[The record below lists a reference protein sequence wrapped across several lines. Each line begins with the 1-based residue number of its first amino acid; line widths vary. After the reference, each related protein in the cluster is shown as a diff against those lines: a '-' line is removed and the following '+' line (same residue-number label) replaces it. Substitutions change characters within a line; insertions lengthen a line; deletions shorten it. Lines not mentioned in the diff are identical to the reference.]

1 MYNEDIFNSASIE
14 GMLAAPGEKW
24 HRDPPNVVP
33 MWLADPD
40 FPTAPFIKKALI
52 NAVQDEDLYYGF
64 DTPVREKMAEK
75 IKRVNKLD
83 VTKDNVMVTLG
94 VNPAMW
100 LAIKYACKE
109 GDEVVVTDPMYFPFF
124 EAVEATTTKTKPVH
138 WKLHEEEGYRF
149 DVERLKKLITKKT
162 KLIFVCNPHN
172 PSGRVMT
179 KEELKGIADVAV
191 DHKITVMA
199 DELWEDI
206 VFDDRKHLTLASL
219 GPEIADLTMT
229 SWGFSKT
236 WGIAGLRIGY
246 LATTNLK
253 MMENLSKLAKGIM
266 RGSTTLSYAAA
277 MPTLDPHADY
287 WKRDMMKHLHH
298 IRGICYKRLEEM
310 GCAVPELQGTYL
322 AFPRFDVDMTTDE
335 LHRLLFEKAKVSLIE
350 GTKFGP
356 EGEKHLRMTI
366 ATSEQILNEALD
378 RIEKTLKTLK

>member
-1 MYNEDIFNSASIE
+1 
-14 GMLAAPGEKW
+14 
-24 HRDPPNVVP
+24 
-33 MWLADPD
+33 
-40 FPTAPFIKKALI
+40 
-52 NAVQDEDLYYGF
+52 
-64 DTPVREKMAEK
+64 MAEK

-100 LAIKYACKE
+100 LAIKYACGE

-149 DVERLKKLITKKT
+149 DVEWLKKLITKKT

-191 DHKITVMA
+191 DNKITVMV

-206 VFDDRKHLTLASL
+206 VFDDRKHITLASL
-219 GPEIADLTMT
+219 SPEIADLTMT

-246 LATTNLK
+246 LVATNLK

-277 MPTLDPHADY
+277 MPTLDPHSDY

-298 IRGICYKRLEEM
+298 IRGICYKRLGEM
-310 GCAVPELQGTYL
+310 DCAVPELQGTYL
-322 AFPRFDVDMTTDE
+322 AFPRFDVDMTTEE
-335 LHRLLFEKAKVSLIE
+335 LHRLIFEKAKVSLIE
-350 GTKFGP
+350 GTKFGS

>member
-24 HRDPPNVVP
+24 HRDPPDIIP

-83 VTKDNVMVTLG
+83 VTKENVMVTLG

-100 LAIKYACKE
+100 LAIKYACRE

-191 DHKITVMA
+191 DNKITVMA

-246 LATTNLK
+246 LAATNLK

-277 MPTLDPHADY
+277 MPTLDPHSDY

-298 IRGICYKRLEEM
+298 IRGICYKRLGEM
-310 GCAVPELQGTYL
+310 GCAVSELQGTYL
-322 AFPRFDVDMTTDE
+322 VFPRFDVDMTTDE

>member
-24 HRDPPNVVP
+24 HRDPPDVVP

-83 VTKDNVMVTLG
+83 VTKENVMVTLG

-100 LAIKYACKE
+100 LAIRHACKE

-124 EAVEATTTKTKPVH
+124 IATEVTKTKPVY
-138 WKLHEEEGYRF
+138 WKLHMDDGYEF
-149 DVERLKKLITKKT
+149 DIERLKELVTRKT

-191 DHKITVMA
+191 DHKITVMV

-206 VFDDRKHLTLASL
+206 VFDDRSHVSFATLS
-219 GPEIADLTMT
+219 PEVADLTMT

-246 LATTNLK
+246 LAATNMS
-253 MMENLSKLAKGIM
+253 MMDNLRKLSQGIM

-277 MPTLDPHADY
+277 MPTLDRHSDY

-298 IRGICYKRLEEM
+298 IREICYKRFEEM
-310 GCAVPELQGTYL
+310 GCVTVPELQGTYL
-322 AFPRFDVDMTTDE
+322 VFPKFDVDMTTDD
-335 LHRLLFEKAKVSLIE
+335 LYKLMFEKAKVSLIE
-350 GTKFGP
+350 GTKFGS

>member
-24 HRDPPNVVP
+24 HRDPPDIIP

-83 VTKDNVMVTLG
+83 VTKENVMVTLG

-100 LAIKYACKE
+100 LAIKYACRE

-246 LATTNLK
+246 LAATNLK

-277 MPTLDPHADY
+277 MPTLDPHSDY

-298 IRGICYKRLEEM
+298 IRGICYKRLGEM
-310 GCAVPELQGTYL
+310 GCAVSELQGTYL
-322 AFPRFDVDMTTDE
+322 VFPRFDVDMTTDE